1 MNSPEKFRFF
11 CQKVL
16 PLVYDDSLSYY
27 EVLCK
32 VKNKINEMIDY
43 VDELEDRSVAR
54 ANAYTD
60 SKIIEFQERADELE
74 KNFNDKIKELN
85 TDFDGFKESVNSD
98 LSGFREELTKLEKY
112 VDAEIVAMKEYTD
125 TAIEENNDY
134 IIAEVG
140 RFISQIKVLNF
151 FTGTEM
157 SIQKMFD
164 FLSQLH
170 ITGSINY
177 NELRDRK
184 ITYTEL
190 ANLNITYTDLLL
202 HGKELLKI

>member
-32 VKNKINEMIDY
+32 VKAKINEMIDY

-60 SKIIEFQERADELE
+60 SKIIEFQNLANELE
-74 KNFNDKIKELN
+74 KNFNDKVEELN
-85 TDFDGFKESVNSD
+85 TDFDSFKESVNTD
-98 LSGFREELTKLEKY
+98 LSGFREELTRLEEY
-112 VDAEIVAMKEYTD
+112 VDAEIVGMKEYTD
-125 TAIEENNDY
+125 NAIEENNEY
-134 IIAEVG
+134 IIEEVG

-151 FTGTEM
+151 FTGTEV
-157 SIQKMFD
+157 SIQQMFD
-164 FLSQLH
+164 YLSQLH
-170 ITGSINY
+170 ITGSLNY
-177 NELRDRK
+177 NELASAN
-184 ITYTEL
+184 ITYTDL

-202 HGKELLKI
+202 HGKEIITP

>member
-32 VKNKINEMIDY
+32 VKDKINEMIDY

-98 LSGFREELTKLEKY
+98 LSGFREELTRLEKY

-157 SIQKMFD
+157 SIQGMFD